1 MQTIVEDKIRK
12 IVAQVSGL
20 LVIDII
26 VCWAIFF
33 HDFCRSRGR
42 LRLSHTDNHD
52 DDEQEKSIEQRLENE
67 EVTSKVAFG
76 QFSGRRL
83 VFWPKSARP
92 SNKKNHPIRGSNPRP
107 DLEVVCS
114 TD

>member
-1 MQTIVEDKIRK
+1 MEDIIQK
-12 IVAQVSGL
+12 IVAQVSRL

-76 QFSGRRL
+76 QFSGLRL

-92 SNKKNHPIRGSNPRP
+92 SNKKKSPHTGIEPAAGPRSS
-107 DLEVVCS
+107 LLYRLS
-114 TD
+114 